1 MQANSDD
8 DASNHAADA
17 ETNQVAVGARV
28 RVYPGTDAE
37 SFGVVVE
44 DFGDM
49 SRVDVRGKADQIAA
63 APRRWAV
70 VLDDG
75 SLVFANSDQI
85 TAD

>member
-1 MQANSDD
+1 MQADSNDD
-8 DASNHAADA
+8 ESNHAEAV
-17 ETNQVAVGARV
+17 QVAVGARV

-44 DFGDM
+44 DFGDI
-49 SRVDVRGKADQIAA
+49 SGVDLRVGADQITA

-75 SLVFANSDQI
+75 SLAFANSDQI

>member
-1 MQANSDD
+1 
-8 DASNHAADA
+8 
-17 ETNQVAVGARV
+17 VGARV
-28 RVYPGTDAE
+28 LVYPNTDAE
-37 SFGVVVE
+37 SRGVVVD
-44 DFGDM
+44 DFGDI
-49 SRVDVRGKADQIAA
+49 SGVDARVLVDQKAA